1 MDGDDKL
8 FERGICSSSGMGKR
22 RDTGI
27 VKAAEIDGRVEIVVT
42 LWNNDTIIY
51 HKRIKVRWLMSNK
64 TKEELLKA

>member
-1 MDGDDKL
+1 
-8 FERGICSSSGMGKR
+8 MGKR